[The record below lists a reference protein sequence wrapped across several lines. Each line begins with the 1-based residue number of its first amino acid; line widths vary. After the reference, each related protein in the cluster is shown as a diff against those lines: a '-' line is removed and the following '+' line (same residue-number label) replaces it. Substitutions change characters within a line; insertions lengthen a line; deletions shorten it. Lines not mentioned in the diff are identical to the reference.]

1 MKDKMAFDF
10 HILTLAIAFACLGTI
25 FESLEVPA
33 SQDDVS
39 RLGLVCINSHS
50 RSLSGWGQSPG
61 IKE

>member
-1 MKDKMAFDF
+1 MAFAF
-10 HILTLAIAFACLGTI
+10 HIAYLGTI